1 MEFLVKVFVS
11 ILGMIGG
18 DYISIYGVDIS
29 LVNRGSG
36 LYDKGNGFYV
46 YKGSNPNNYVEF
58 NDELWRILSIDD
70 NSVKIIKNKSL
81 GNMAFDQNNSN
92 EWNESSLNKY
102 LDEYYDSFK
111 NKEVVSEIEIMSMD
125 DYLNANSNLN
135 LCSTLDLYF
144 KNDEKCFKTNYINNV
159 TKNSKS
165 GAAWTLTKEGDT
177 VFYAGNTFFS
187 DIRPSD
193 SNFGV
198 LPVIY
203 LNKNIEL
210 YGKGTLQ
217 EPYKI
222 KF

>member
-1 MEFLVKVFVS
+1 
-11 ILGMIGG
+11 
-18 DYISIYGVDIS
+18 
-29 LVNRGSG
+29 
-36 LYDKGNGFYV
+36 
-46 YKGSNPNNYVEF
+46 
-58 NDELWRILSIDD
+58 
-70 NSVKIIKNKSL
+70 
-81 GNMAFDQNNSN
+81 
-92 EWNESSLNKY
+92 
-102 LDEYYDSFK
+102 
-111 NKEVVSEIEIMSMD
+111 MSMD

>member
-1 MEFLVKVFVS
+1 
-11 ILGMIGG
+11 
-18 DYISIYGVDIS
+18 
-29 LVNRGSG
+29 VNRGSG